1 MDENLKLLDKR
12 LRGGHVLRYHTR
24 PELLNG
30 QNVAAHTWRAVVI
43 LHTLWPDVSKNAILH
58 MLYHDVAEF
67 ETGDMPAT
75 TKWKYDKLAELMN
88 KVESDY
94 EDQLG
99 IGKNVIEVSKEE
111 RALCDIADKLEL
123 VLHCHR
129 LLQEGNTRAEDVFIK
144 GYNYLRSKYKDNEN
158 FKIVVPI
165 LEELTDTNPRTESIK
180 DMLEKLYSM

>member
-1 MDENLKLLDKR
+1 
-12 LRGGHVLRYHTR
+12 
-24 PELLNG
+24 
-30 QNVAAHTWRAVVI
+30 
-43 LHTLWPDVSKNAILH
+43 

-88 KVESDY
+88 KVEADY

-99 IGKNVIEVSKEE
+99 IGKNMIEVSKQE
-111 RALCDIADKLEL
+111 RALCDIADKVEL

-144 GYNYLRSKYKDNEN
+144 GYNYLRSKYKDNED
-158 FKIVVPI
+158 FKIVIPI
-165 LEELTDTNPRTESIK
+165 LEELTNTNRS
-180 DMLEKLYSM
+180 